1 MFFHM
6 NASLAQLNA
15 EQLNKINLLAD
26 EMGVIL
32 VAYHTNGLENSHAEE
47 ANHTESNQVES

>member
-1 MFFHM
+1 M